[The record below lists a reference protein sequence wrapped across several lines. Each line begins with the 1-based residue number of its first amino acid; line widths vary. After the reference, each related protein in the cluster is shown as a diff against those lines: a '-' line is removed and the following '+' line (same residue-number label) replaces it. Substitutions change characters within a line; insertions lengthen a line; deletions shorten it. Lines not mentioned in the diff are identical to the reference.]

1 MSTLSPPSNSKP
13 ALPTG
18 VITLLFTDIAG
29 STRLWDQHGDRF
41 IPVWQAHDAIVRD
54 AIARFSG
61 HEVKTEGDAFM
72 VAFADPIDALH
83 CALFIQAALA
93 RYPWPPDIGPLR
105 VRMGLH
111 TGEPFVH
118 GNDYFGPVVNRAAH
132 ICNAA
137 QGGQVLLSEAT
148 HGAVKDGSDPKIN
161 LDDLGDHRLKDLGA
175 PQRLYAAVHPS
186 MEMVDPLPPRTLE
199 GQPNN
204 LPIQRTSFVGRAKE
218 IEQIASY
225 LARGEK
231 PVLTLTGPGGIG
243 KTRLSLQ
250 AAAATAEWFPDGVW
264 YIRLVEARDIVG
276 AAVEIAAA
284 MHIPLDRVRPPLE
297 QVREWLADRRCL
309 LILDDAGTLPH
320 ADRLIR
326 ELLSGSTSLRCLATA
341 RESLQIDEAG
351 ELELEGLPLTPAPP
365 LLPEAVVAERPAPS
379 EDMLVATDAGRLFL
393 ERRAESGASSLDL
406 PPKEIAA
413 VEQLLH
419 KSEGFPLLVERI
431 VKLIETYPP
440 AAIVA
445 WLEEQLAPEPD
456 RQDAPLAPPSAIH
469 EGTAEER
476 IQQLA
481 RTGVERFKGIMRK
494 GAQKVRATVEEKKPA
509 MHHLGHFVQA
519 IANVATDRK
528 DEKQAVDLGRAS
540 LQISQHAGDELGM
553 AAALRQLAR
562 VYWQQGNRE
571 SAVAILTVAVELY
584 RHHQG
589 EDLGESQQELDRMR
603 EQMGHSRAAM
613 TSAPSV
619 DNAVALALGENN

>member
-1 MSTLSPPSNSKP
+1 VSTLSPPSNSTS

-41 IPVWQAHDAIVRD
+41 IPVWQAHDAIIRD

-72 VAFADPIDALH
+72 VAFPDPVNALH

-118 GNDYFGPVVNRAAH
+118 GHDYFGPVVNRAAH

-148 HGAVKDGSDPKIN
+148 YRAVKEGSDPKID

-175 PQRLYAAVHPS
+175 PQRLYAAAHPS
-186 MEMVDPLPPRTLE
+186 METADPLPPRTLE

-218 IEQIASY
+218 IEQIASF
-225 LARGEK
+225 LASGEK

-250 AAAATAEWFPDGVW
+250 AAAVTAEWFPDGVW

-276 AAVEIAAA
+276 AAVEIASA
-284 MHIPLDRVRPPLE
+284 MNIPLDPERPVLG

-326 ELLSGSTSLRCLATA
+326 ELLSGTTNLRCLATA

-351 ELELEGLPLTPAPP
+351 ELELTGLTLRPDPP
-365 LLPEAVVAERPAPS
+365 LLPEAVVAARPAPS
-379 EDMLVATDAGRLFL
+379 QDMLVATDAGRLFL
-393 ERRAESGASSLDL
+393 ERRAESGDSSLNL

-419 KSEGFPLLVERI
+419 KSEGFPLLIERI
-431 VKLIETYPP
+431 VKLVEAYPP
-440 AAIVA
+440 GAIVA
-445 WLEEQLAPEPD
+445 WLEDQLASEPG
-456 RQDAPLAPPSAIH
+456 RQSAQSGLPDSAH
-469 EGTAEER
+469 EGTTEER

-481 RTGVERFKGIMRK
+481 RTGVEKFKGIMRK
-494 GAQKVRATVEEKKPA
+494 GAQKVRTTVEEKKPA
-509 MHHLGHFVQA
+509 MHSLGHFVQA

-528 DEKQAVDLGRAS
+528 DERQAVDLGRTS
-540 LQISQHAGDELGM
+540 LQISQQSGDELGM

-571 SAVAILTVAVELY
+571 SAIAILTVAVELY

-589 EDLGESQQELDRMR
+589 EDLGESQQELDRLR
-603 EQMGHSRAAM
+603 EQMGHSRLPA
-613 TSAPSV
+613 APSV
-619 DNAVALALGENN
+619 DNAVALALGETRN